1 MGNILD
7 VNFGLVF
14 WTLLNF
20 LIFFLLLWKFGT
32 KPIANGLKAREDSIR
47 SNIDGAAKANEE
59 ATKLLNESQSKI
71 SQAQSEA
78 NEIIQSGKKQVE
90 VIISKAKEEAE
101 IVKSQKIKDV
111 VKEIEIS
118 KENAINEL
126 RSEVADLVIVATE
139 KILDEKIDKNKD
151 SKLIESAIAN
161 FDKFNNN

>member
-1 MGNILD
+1 M
-7 VNFGLVF
+7 
-14 WTLLNF
+14 
-20 LIFFLLLWKFGT
+20 
-32 KPIANGLKAREDSIR
+32 
-47 SNIDGAAKANEE
+47 
-59 ATKLLNESQSKI
+59 
-71 SQAQSEA
+71 
-78 NEIIQSGKKQVE
+78 
-90 VIISKAKEEAE
+90 
-101 IVKSQKIKDV
+101 